1 MTTMAEK
8 TLRAFL
14 AEKTDGIDEKVFSA
28 VNAAVR
34 FEKGEGTEA
43 GETRTVKI
51 IEDTDGSIMADSFKL
66 YNLMR
71 VSFHDLSGFLLKET
85 TIFLTE
91 DVKIKVIMSLLNL
104 VFEFVPKL
112 KHRFNDQDAKVLYA
126 IWQMGN
132 VPFTVE
138 QVTEKY
144 GENFDPAIDPEKVS
158 RSLKSLYQLKV
169 LKYQGGDQYIAR
181 ERMIYEKR

>member
-14 AEKTDGIDEKVFSA
+14 EEKTGGVDEKVFSA

-51 IEDTDGSIMADSFKL
+51 IEDTDGSITADSFKL

-71 VSFHDLSGFLLKET
+71 VSFHDLAGFLLKES
-85 TIFLTE
+85 TILLTE
-91 DVKIKVIMSLLNL
+91 DVKIKVIMSLINL

-112 KHRFNDQDAKVLYA
+112 AHRFNDQDAKVLYA
-126 IWQMGN
+126 IWQMGK
-132 VPFTVE
+132 VPFTAE
-138 QVTEKY
+138 QVTEQY
-144 GENFDPAIDPEKVS
+144 GENFDPAIDPDKVS

-169 LKYQGGDQYIAR
+169 LKYQGEGQYSAR

>member
-8 TLRAFL
+8 TLQAFL
-14 AEKTDGIDEKVFSA
+14 KEKTDGVDEKVFSV

-34 FEKGEGTEA
+34 LEKGEGAEA

-51 IEDTDGSIMADSFKL
+51 IKDTDDSITADSFKL

-71 VSFHDLSGFLLKET
+71 VSFHDLAGFLLKET
-85 TIFLTE
+85 TILLTE
-91 DVKIKVIMSLLNL
+91 DVRIKVIMSLLNL

-112 KHRFNDQDAKVLYA
+112 DHRFNDQDAKVLYA
-126 IWQMGN
+126 IWQMGK
-132 VPFTVE
+132 VPFTAE
-138 QVTEKY
+138 QVTEQY

-169 LKYQGGDQYIAR
+169 LKYQGEGQYTAR